1 MDYETHSIEKEL
13 FKQISN
19 KQFLNHEEH
28 TIEVRSEIIGR
39 IIKFLRKRMS
49 LTQRAVA
56 ENIGVA
62 QQTYAGYESGKH
74 EPSIEI
80 AIRLAN
86 FYNLSMDYI
95 TGRFVGDEQEWL
107 YDRLDEDFDTILNN
121 SAAFFESIELNTN
134 NYMKAICES
143 IKKDSESSNDNTK
156 KNK

>member
-1 MDYETHSIEKEL
+1 
-13 FKQISN
+13 
-19 KQFLNHEEH
+19 
-28 TIEVRSEIIGR
+28 
-39 IIKFLRKRMS
+39 MS